1 MEGSRTTYTYDDEID
16 LRECFRT
23 LSKRKYII
31 IGITVLAM
39 LASAVASKFIMEPV
53 YEATAIVEIEP
64 LPQIL
69 EELPQRSISSCEQMV
84 TSDRVLE
91 PVIRK
96 LNLDESYTLR
106 TLRKEHIKTE
116 VLKDT
121 NLIKIT
127 VNDKDPEQAAK
138 MVNEVCTQFTDA
150 VKADQDK
157 QLVRL
162 EKFVET
168 QIAREEQVMENEVR
182 MNLHKLTGGTVE
194 AIMADSKILRQQDIL
209 ADLERKKNSLEVIRA
224 SNLIGAN
231 VSIVSMARP
240 HEEPVKPNTM
250 LNTAIA
256 AMLGLMLSVFGILFQ
271 EYMRSSDDK
280 PARSV

>member
-1 MEGSRTTYTYDDEID
+1 MEENRTICTYDDEID

-23 LSKRKYII
+23 LSKWKYTI
-31 IGITVLAM
+31 IGIIVLAM
-39 LASAVASKFIMEPV
+39 LASALASKFVMEPV

-162 EKFVET
+162 EKFVES

-240 HEEPVKPNTM
+240 HEEPVKPNIM
-250 LNTAIA
+250 LNTAVA
-256 AMLGLMLSVFGILFQ
+256 GVLGLMLAVFGVFFH
-271 EYMRSSDDK
+271 EYMKGEKFNR
-280 PARSV
+280 

>member
-1 MEGSRTTYTYDDEID
+1 MEENRTICTYDDEID

-23 LSKRKYII
+23 LSKWKYTI
-31 IGITVLAM
+31 IGIIVLAM
-39 LASAVASKFIMEPV
+39 LASALASKFVMEPV

-64 LPQIL
+64 LPQML
-69 EELPQRSISSCEQMV
+69 EGLPQRSISSCEQMV
-84 TSDRVLE
+84 TSDRVLD

-96 LNLDESYTLR
+96 LKLDESYTLR

-138 MVNEVCTQFTDA
+138 MANEICTQFTDA

-162 EKFVET
+162 EKFVES
-168 QIAREEQVMENEVR
+168 QIAREERVMEDEVR
-182 MNLHKLTGGTVE
+182 MNMHKLTGGTVE
-194 AIMADSKILRQQDIL
+194 AIMADSRILRQQDIL

-231 VSIVSMARP
+231 VSVVSMARP
-240 HEEPVKPNTM
+240 HEEPVKPNIM
-250 LNTAIA
+250 LNTAVA
-256 AMLGLMLSVFGILFQ
+256 GVLGLMLAVFGVFFY
-271 EYMRSSDDK
+271 EYMKGEETNR
-280 PARSV
+280 